1 MNYRQRD
8 GLLAKIFF
16 FFYISFCN
24 AFLENYLFCPG
35 YIGKKILKTK
45 KKFRFEQSKE
55 ITDLEVAKKMLKIY
69 QSAQDRGLEFG
80 LSFPTVKN
88 LLTYSQCYY
97 TGKKFEEEGPFSR
110 SFDRI
115 DSAKGYIEGNVVS
128 CTVDINSKK
137 SNLSYEEIE
146 LIYKKL
152 SCHRNSAEAQAEN
165 KDAQSHEN
173 TEKIFDQK
181 SESDE
186 KRDLEA

>member
-1 MNYRQRD
+1 M
-8 GLLAKIFF
+8 LAKIFF
-16 FFYISFCN
+16 FPIYLFVMPSSRIIS
-24 AFLENYLFCPG
+24 FCPG
-35 YIGKKILKTK
+35 YIGKKILKTR
-45 KKFRFEQSKE
+45 KKFRLEQSKE

-146 LIYKKL
+146 MIYRKL
-152 SCHRNSAEAQAEN
+152 SCHRNSGEGQIEN
-165 KDAQSHEN
+165 KEDQSHEN

-181 SESDE
+181 PESDE
-186 KRDLEA
+186 KRDHEA

>member
-1 MNYRQRD
+1 MKPR
-8 GLLAKIFF
+8 
-16 FFYISFCN
+16 
-24 AFLENYLFCPG
+24 
-35 YIGKKILKTK
+35 
-45 KKFRFEQSKE
+45 KKFRPEQSRE

-80 LSFPTVKN
+80 LSFLTVKS

-115 DSAKGYIEGNVVS
+115 DSAQGYIEGNVVS

-146 LIYKKL
+146 MIYKKL
-152 SCHRNSAEAQAEN
+152 SCHSNFGEDQTEN
-165 KDAQSHEN
+165 KNTQSYES
-173 TEKIFDQK
+173 TEKIPDQK
-181 SESDE
+181 PESDE
-186 KRDLEA
+186 KRDHEA